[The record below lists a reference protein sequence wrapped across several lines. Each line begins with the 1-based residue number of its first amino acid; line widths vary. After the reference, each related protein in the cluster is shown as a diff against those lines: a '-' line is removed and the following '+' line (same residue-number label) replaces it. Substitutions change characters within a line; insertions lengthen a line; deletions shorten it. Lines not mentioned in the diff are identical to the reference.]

1 MAITGTGKSRGA
13 IIRTVPSHDRMRWC
27 PAPGFAIAIRMTGI
41 LPSRRLRAVAA
52 LIAAYAIA
60 LQAVFATLAP
70 MQVQADG
77 TVAVYCSGSNS
88 AAVPDGSDPAGPAPG
103 LGILSCVFC
112 GACAAGAVTLPG
124 ATATAD
130 QTVVRPILLARESWR
145 GRPAESHARDGPARA
160 PPLTV

>member
-1 MAITGTGKSRGA
+1 
-13 IIRTVPSHDRMRWC
+13 
-27 PAPGFAIAIRMTGI
+27 MTGY
-41 LPSRRLRAVAA
+41 LPNVNLRAVAA

-77 TVAVYCSGSNS
+77 TIAVYCSGNGN
-88 AAVPDGSDPAGPAPG
+88 AVTSDTDDPAAPAPAPG
-103 LGILSCVFC
+103 KMQCVFC

-124 ATATAD
+124 AVTPAHLTIE
-130 QTVVRPILLARESWR
+130 RPIALARDYSR
-145 GRPAESHARDGPARA
+145 GRLSESHVRDGPARA